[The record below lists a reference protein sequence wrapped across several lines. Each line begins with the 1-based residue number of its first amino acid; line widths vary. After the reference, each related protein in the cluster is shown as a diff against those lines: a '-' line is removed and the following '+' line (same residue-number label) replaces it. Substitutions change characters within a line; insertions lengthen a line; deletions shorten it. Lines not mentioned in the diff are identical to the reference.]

1 MTNKYFSNPNLIN
14 AAQTA
19 VNALEG
25 AGRAYEDVVEILHSA
40 VIEAETEDGF
50 PTELEDAYRLPTRPN
65 NVPRFS
71 EGIASPRY
79 YTKYMKD
86 E

>member
-1 MTNKYFSNPNLIN
+1 MTNKYFSNPNLVT

-25 AGRAYEDVVEILHSA
+25 AGRAYEDVVEVLWDA
-40 VIEAETEDGF
+40 LIEAETEDGF
-50 PTELEDAYRLPTRPN
+50 PTRPN

-86 E
+86 K